1 MSMDFDEVRQI
12 ILGNTLGE
20 DIDISRYHEDFIIES
35 DGLLTGREQ
44 LLFLLGELRDNY
56 VPKVEMTEG
65 EADIIL
71 GYLNDPEE
79 PKFSQLLHSV
89 NRMGGFRDE
98 GMFLDL
104 SEENLMQ
111 VWLYPESIK
120 VVD

>member
-20 DIDISRYHEDFIIES
+20 DIDMSRYHEDFIIES

-56 VPKVEMTEG
+56 LPNVEMTQKES
-65 EADIIL
+65 DTIL
-71 GYLNDPEE
+71 GYLEDDSFFN
-79 PKFSQLLHSV
+79 LLSRIGSV
-89 NRMGGFRDE
+89 GGLMSR

-104 SEENLMQ
+104 SEEDLMQ
-111 VWLYPESIK
+111 AWLYPESIK

>member
-1 MSMDFDEVRQI
+1 MDFDEVQQI

-20 DIDISRYHEDFIIES
+20 DMDMSRYHNDFIVES
-35 DGLLTGREQ
+35 DGVLTGREQ

-71 GYLNDPEE
+71 GYLNDAEE
-79 PKFSQLLHSV
+79 PEFSQLLHST
-89 NRMGGFRDE
+89 NRMGGFRSQ
-98 GMFLDL
+98 GMFLNL

-111 VWLYPESIK
+111 AWLYPESIK

>member
-1 MSMDFDEVRQI
+1 MDFDEVRRI

-20 DIDISRYHEDFIIES
+20 DMDMSRYHNDFIVES
-35 DGLLTGREQ
+35 DGVLTGREQ
-44 LLFLLGELRDNY
+44 LLLLLGELRDNY
-56 VPKVEMTEG
+56 VPRVEMTEG

-79 PKFSQLLHSV
+79 PEFSQLLHSI

-98 GMFLDL
+98 GMFLYL

-111 VWLYPESIK
+111 AWLYPESIK

>member
-1 MSMDFDEVRQI
+1 MDFDEVGRI

-20 DIDISRYHEDFIIES
+20 DIDMSRYHEDFIIES
-35 DGLLTGREQ
+35 DGVLTGREQ

-56 VPKVEMTEG
+56 LPRVEMTEG

>member
-1 MSMDFDEVRQI
+1 MDFDEVGRI

-20 DIDISRYHEDFIIES
+20 DIDMSRYHEDFIIES
-35 DGLLTGREQ
+35 DGVLTGREQ

-56 VPKVEMTEG
+56 LPRVEMTEG

-98 GMFLDL
+98 GMFLNL
-104 SEENLMQ
+104 SEEDLMQ
-111 VWLYPESIK
+111 AWLYPESIK

>member
-20 DIDISRYHEDFIIES
+20 DMDMSRYHNDFIIES

-79 PKFSQLLHSV
+79 PKFSQLLHSI